1 MENNAFI
8 NASFGSMLEIMDAR
22 AMIHV
27 FEIDNAGRETRLT
40 TNGAIPVYRLLS
52 QTDEHGIC
60 SYFNNINIY
69 DYVVAGITTSIS
81 TAAFCIKKRF

>member
-8 NASFGSMLEIMDAR
+8 SASFGAMLEIMDAR

-27 FEIDNAGRETRLT
+27 FEIDDAGHETRLT
-40 TNGAIPVYRLLS
+40 TNGAIPVYRLLP
-52 QTDEHGIC
+52 QIYERGVC

-69 DYVVAGITTSIS
+69 DYAVVGITTSIS
-81 TAAFCIKKRF
+81 TAFCIKKRF